1 MTPTEVASEGIS
13 MTDSLLTSNE
23 INDSEATNVEERD
36 DGDYKEE
43 ESEIEVEDVSM
54 DLLNNQEEEEE

>member
-1 MTPTEVASEGIS
+1 MTPTEVASRGIS

-23 INDSEATNVEERD
+23 VNDSAATNVEEID
-36 DGDYKEE
+36 DGDYEEE

-54 DLLNNQEEEEE
+54 E